1 MKNTTFKNVW
11 SPNFDKTII
20 IGTNKKNERW
30 FFRVDSRHA
39 AMKIGKAI
47 MKNHAQERQG
57 QPHRLDTI
65 RRVARTTLHET

>member
-47 MKNHAQERQG
+47 MKKGGKVSLNGWEPYTA
-57 QPHRLDTI
+57 
-65 RRVARTTLHET
+65 